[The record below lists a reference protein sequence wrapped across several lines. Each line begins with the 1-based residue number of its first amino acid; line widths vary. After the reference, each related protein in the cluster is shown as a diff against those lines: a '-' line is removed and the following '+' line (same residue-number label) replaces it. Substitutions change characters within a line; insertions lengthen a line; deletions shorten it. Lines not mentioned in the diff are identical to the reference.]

1 MSMKEDLESLIE
13 IIDKFKNN
21 ELKRIDLHTDETQI
35 SIYKVLDNLVRIDVK
50 FKQDERKN
58 R

>member
-35 SIYKVLDNLVRIDVK
+35 SIYKVSDNLVRIDVK

>member
-1 MSMKEDLESLIE
+1 MSMKEDLDSLIE

-35 SIYKVLDNLVRIDVK
+35 SIYKVSDNLVRIDVK

>member
-1 MSMKEDLESLIE
+1 MKEDLESLIE

-35 SIYKVLDNLVRIDVK
+35 SIYKVSDNLVRIDVK

>member
-1 MSMKEDLESLIE
+1 MSMKEDLDSLIE

-35 SIYKVLDNLVRIDVK
+35 SIYKVSDNLVRIDVK

-58 R
+58 